1 MKQAILELGKQVD
14 PVFALAAA
22 AAVGAGLLSVT
33 RRNPVYAAVWLLFSF
48 LALAVIYL
56 RLTAPFLAA
65 MHVLVYTGAVLVLFL
80 FVIMLLHLKD
90 DELGKEYPIAIK
102 GAVGVLCLALFAL
115 LSLPVFL
122 DPALRAPPATA
133 TPKAFGDVETVGKSL
148 FTTYALPFELASAL
162 ILAAVF
168 GGVLLAK
175 RKAT

>member
-1 MKQAILELGKQVD
+1 MKQAILELGRQVD

-48 LALAVIYL
+48 LALAVVYL
-56 RLTAPFLAA
+56 RLAAPFLAA

-90 DELGKEYPIAIK
+90 DELGKEYPLVLK
-102 GAVGVLCLALFAL
+102 GAVAVLCLALFGL

-122 DPALRAPPATA
+122 DPALRAAPAA
-133 TPKAFGDVETVGKSL
+133 ALPAKFGDVETVGKSL

>member
-1 MKQAILELGKQVD
+1 MRQAIEELLKSAD
-14 PVFALAAA
+14 PVFALAATA
-22 AAVGAGLLSVT
+22 ALGSGILSVT

-48 LALAVIYL
+48 LSLAVIYL
-56 RLTAPFLAA
+56 HLAAPFLAA

-90 DELGKEYPIAIK
+90 DELGKEYPIAVR
-102 GAVGVLCLALFAL
+102 GGVAVLCVALFGL

-122 DPALRAPPATA
+122 DPALRAAPPAA
-133 TPKAFGDVETVGKSL
+133 TPAGFGEVKTVGTAL

-168 GGVLLAK
+168 GAVLLAK
-175 RKAT
+175 RKAE